1 MGINRGYSKTV
12 SEHCQLLPVSSGL
25 DCLFRFFFL
34 LFWPWVPS
42 LSAIPTIHTI
52 VAVKQKNHHFNS
64 AVMEGFAHELS
75 SFKFNDNSF
84 GFTFTL
90 NPITVWQTASDTHT
104 NRLVPE
110 ILVHFFLEQFQQVF
124 WEDLLDTTLRPD
136 LESNYLSW
144 NISSIMRKSESKKM
158 FSKHSFNCGDHKC
171 LAISHNTIPCIN
183 LGLTNPHDGQVYFM
197 VRPLLQK
204 KNLVRDGIANVVHLL
219 QKQKK

>member
-1 MGINRGYSKTV
+1 
-12 SEHCQLLPVSSGL
+12 
-25 DCLFRFFFL
+25 
-34 LFWPWVPS
+34 
-42 LSAIPTIHTI
+42 
-52 VAVKQKNHHFNS
+52 
-64 AVMEGFAHELS
+64 MEGFAHELS
-75 SFKFNDNSF
+75 NFKFNDNSF

-197 VRPLLQK
+197 VRPLLRK
-204 KNLVRDGIANVVHLL
+204 KKPCTWWHCKRCAFITKAEEINYYYYYLRLFIAFWFR
-219 QKQKK
+219 